1 MILFLKNGHIMRKS
15 RMRSQKETVSLIKK
29 AISNGQW
36 RDSFPIPKIRNLCTE
51 WNLSAT
57 TLVHALQDAAKLGLI
72 YKKGKFWTV
81 GKQENEAGVFIA
93 KGTIPSTILIV
104 SHRLNEWAE
113 FHGNLLAGFVINF
126 GLEASRHQ
134 IRLYPV
140 LTGED
145 QKDTTF
151 PCGQEAIR
159 KFRERLGSSYLGSI
173 FTPLAATTLNV
184 NSTLRF
190 LLHLG
195 GPVVWMQDE
204 FPQKKR
210 NLPKG
215 ILRISFGDWGNKPGN
230 NSIQLALDELYR
242 KGHREIAIITN
253 EIESHN
259 WLAHRVKSM
268 QEQSSFYPGM
278 HLFSI
283 LESRHT
289 SDIALMRK
297 VLLTNVTA
305 VIIPNDDMA
314 IRYYQAWSSL
324 GKRIPEDLSMIS
336 FDNRYTLKPFPISS
350 IDFGLDLLGYQA
362 FHYIFGVIPIHC
374 GRRSQIFGT
383 NTLSDNGSI
392 LTMQ

>member
-1 MILFLKNGHIMRKS
+1 MRKS
-15 RMRSQKETVSLIKK
+15 RKCSQKSTLSLIKK
-29 AISNGQW
+29 AISSGEW
-36 RDSFPIPKIRNLCTE
+36 RDAFPIPKIRNLCTE

-57 TLVHALQDAAKLGLI
+57 TLVRALQDAAKLGLI

-81 GKQENEAGVFIA
+81 GELKEKTSVLIA
-93 KGTIPSTILIV
+93 KETTPSTILIV

-134 IRLYPV
+134 VRLYPV

-151 PCGQEAIR
+151 PCGQEAIL
-159 KFRERLGSSYLGSI
+159 KFRERLGPSYLGAI
-173 FTPLAATTLNV
+173 FTPLSTTTQNV
-184 NSTLRF
+184 NFTLRF
-190 LLHLG
+190 LLRLG

-242 KGHREIAIITN
+242 NGHREIAIITN
-253 EIESHN
+253 EIENHN
-259 WLAHRVKSM
+259 WLAHRIKSI

-283 LESRHT
+283 LENRHT

-297 VLLTNVTA
+297 VLYAKVTA

-314 IRYYQAWSSL
+314 IRYYQAWCSL
-324 GKRIPEDLSMIS
+324 GKRIPEDLSMIY

-362 FHYIFGVIPIHC
+362 FHYIFRVIPIHC

-383 NTLSDNGSI
+383 NTLADNGSI
-392 LTMQ
+392 ITKK